1 MTFSFWRIVQHN
13 SITHARFKCI
23 FFQKHY
29 FYGRMLNAIKF
40 RVCFCFHVVHL
51 NKNII
56 PKAASRAQILNK
68 ATDYINYMRR
78 KNHSHQTDIEDLK
91 QQNVV
96 LDQQVHNMEKQRNS
110 GLFNTDAASAL
121 ISTTD
126 TLLNTSP
133 LPSDPLLDIKEPD
146 SGTLDP
152 FVNIDSVDGDANTEE
167 YTTPSKR
174 IKTDV

>member
-1 MTFSFWRIVQHN
+1 MPKYKTLKVYKSNTYYNLSIIV
-13 SITHARFKCI
+13 
-23 FFQKHY
+23 
-29 FYGRMLNAIKF
+29 
-40 RVCFCFHVVHL
+40 
-51 NKNII
+51 
-56 PKAASRAQILNK
+56 
-68 ATDYINYMRR
+68 
-78 KNHSHQTDIEDLK
+78 HS
-91 QQNVV
+91 
-96 LDQQVHNMEKQRNS
+96 MEKQRNS

-152 FVNIDSVDGDANTEE
+152 FVNIDGVDGDANTEE

>member
-1 MTFSFWRIVQHN
+1 
-13 SITHARFKCI
+13 
-23 FFQKHY
+23 
-29 FYGRMLNAIKF
+29 
-40 RVCFCFHVVHL
+40 
-51 NKNII
+51 
-56 PKAASRAQILNK
+56 
-68 ATDYINYMRR
+68 
-78 KNHSHQTDIEDLK
+78 
-91 QQNVV
+91 
-96 LDQQVHNMEKQRNS
+96 MEKQRNS
-110 GLFNTDAASAL
+110 GNLFNTDAASAL

-152 FVNIDSVDGDANTEE
+152 FVNIDGVDGDANTEE